1 MSFSIDLWNG
11 ANIIKDKYLS
21 IRRQFRLFA
30 NFITKYNTYEIQ
42 HCKNLDSLYNEFR
55 EKNTKPESD
64 FEKARINLIETI
76 NFESQTRKVFLNDIS
91 NITKKINSFLQDWKN
106 QSNEINELNENF
118 ERDLLK
124 LKEKKDAFYNQC
136 KEMSSLISQLELE
149 NKLNDKSNEQRLNKI
164 LSKLIKSRDEYLINI
179 NEANIKRNSYNN
191 KVEEIM
197 NKYENQYKNVL
208 KEFLHN
214 LIEIKNKKY
223 EMIEALFTSEK
234 NDFVKLFS
242 KLNLDNEFINF
253 LIQNATKEFP
263 MVEIQ
268 FCPFKKK
275 EFETFLNL
283 KYHKS
288 LKQNELNR
296 IMTSINNYFENQQI
310 FPLNFIQTGI
320 SKVVKPQRE
329 NFFNTRKFS
338 IFIKKNIIGN
348 ENADSKKNENDKS
361 SNEKEIEI
369 INNYEFIKNV
379 VNELVN
385 NNKIQIF
392 KSKYVVEGDISK
404 FKDEKKNLDNINDKV
419 EEMKKLLDEK
429 TESHLVYIEA
439 LIKTLSYLRSRGCFE
454 IKGEAFDVF
463 AYLFLVILEQ
473 NSNNDYILKNI
484 ILLAQTF
491 YKTENNEKIYI
502 QENIKGNQ
510 IFNEPKTWHR
520 CINYSLK
527 IVNKDLDANNRKEYI
542 NKINKDAIATVI
554 TYLCD
559 LKAFTDDETVYNK
572 VSYFYSKLYN
582 IDESN
587 IKLNVENSIKSR
599 LGQKEKVK
607 KKKELKDKDKM
618 EKKDL
623 TSLPNE
629 NKNEIIIEEKNK
641 TQNENKN
648 EIKENEI
655 KSNNNIYNN
664 QIQTE
669 QNNKIE
675 EANKID
681 NNTMINNNEKNNET
695 NNNGNNISIKD
706 NGEKK

>member
-55 EKNTKPESD
+55 EKNTKPDSD

-91 NITKKINSFLQDWKN
+91 NITKKINSFLQDLKN

-149 NKLNDKSNEQRLNKI
+149 NKLNDKSSEQRLNKI

-214 LIEIKNKKY
+214 LVEFKTKKY
-223 EMIEALFTSEK
+223 EMIDALFKSEK
-234 NDFVKLFS
+234 TDFVNLFS

-263 MVEIQ
+263 MVQIQ

-348 ENADSKKNENDKS
+348 ENADSKNNENDKS

-454 IKGEAFDVF
+454 IKGETFDVF

>member
-1 MSFSIDLWNG
+1 
-11 ANIIKDKYLS
+11 
-21 IRRQFRLFA
+21 
-30 NFITKYNTYEIQ
+30 
-42 HCKNLDSLYNEFR
+42 
-55 EKNTKPESD
+55 
-64 FEKARINLIETI
+64 
-76 NFESQTRKVFLNDIS
+76 
-91 NITKKINSFLQDWKN
+91 
-106 QSNEINELNENF
+106 
-118 ERDLLK
+118 
-124 LKEKKDAFYNQC
+124 
-136 KEMSSLISQLELE
+136 
-149 NKLNDKSNEQRLNKI
+149 
-164 LSKLIKSRDEYLINI
+164 
-179 NEANIKRNSYNN
+179 
-191 KVEEIM
+191 
-197 NKYENQYKNVL
+197 
-208 KEFLHN
+208 
-214 LIEIKNKKY
+214 
-223 EMIEALFTSEK
+223 
-234 NDFVKLFS
+234 
-242 KLNLDNEFINF
+242 
-253 LIQNATKEFP
+253 
-263 MVEIQ
+263 
-268 FCPFKKK
+268 
-275 EFETFLNL
+275 
-283 KYHKS
+283 
-288 LKQNELNR
+288 
-296 IMTSINNYFENQQI
+296 
-310 FPLNFIQTGI
+310 
-320 SKVVKPQRE
+320 
-329 NFFNTRKFS
+329 
-338 IFIKKNIIGN
+338 
-348 ENADSKKNENDKS
+348 
-361 SNEKEIEI
+361 
-369 INNYEFIKNV
+369 
-379 VNELVN
+379 
-385 NNKIQIF
+385 
-392 KSKYVVEGDISK
+392 
-404 FKDEKKNLDNINDKV
+404 
-419 EEMKKLLDEK
+419 MKKLLDEK